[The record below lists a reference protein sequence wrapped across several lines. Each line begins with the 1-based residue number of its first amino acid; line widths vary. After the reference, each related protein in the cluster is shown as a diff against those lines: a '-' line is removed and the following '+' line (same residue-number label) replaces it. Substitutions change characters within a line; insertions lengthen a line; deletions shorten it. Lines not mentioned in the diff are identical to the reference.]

1 MNEAVE
7 WHYSNFTSTTDRL
20 IWILTEISHSLK
32 ETWFSKVLSIFTITT
47 VFLKVTG
54 IQKSNLVRSEPRNLR
69 SFHHYKEV
77 YIISKKD
84 FPSFPVIRQK
94 KEKKKK
100 QERGFSAKKKK
111 KDRILWIANRLAIPV
126 LPFEQRKMCLKCS
139 WKNHQACNKSS
150 FLV

>member
-1 MNEAVE
+1 MNEAFE
-7 WHYSNFTSTTDRL
+7 WHYSNFTSTPDRL
-20 IWILTEISHSLK
+20 RWILTEISHSLK

-94 KEKKKK
+94 KKKKK
-100 QERGFSAKKKK
+100 NKKGGSVQKK

-126 LPFEQRKMCLKCS
+126 LPFEKRKMCLKCS